1 MKSKILLLTAA
12 SFSFILSF
20 TSCKKDNS
28 DTNNTDS
35 TTEMTAQTDDET
47 QVSSELNAVAD
58 DADAVVS
65 GDATMSGRVL
75 SICDA
80 TATAEITGDIKKITI
95 TYDGTNCRG
104 NRKRTGTVVI
114 SMPKNVYWKN
124 AGAVIT
130 IEAKNLKIT
139 RVRDNKS
146 ITINGTKTITNVT
159 GGLLVN
165 LSSQNTITH
174 KIQSEGIT
182 VTFDNNTQRTWK
194 LAEQRDFTYNN
205 GIVITETGFH
215 TEGNTTGIAV
225 WGLNRFGN
233 EFSSAITSPLVVRQD
248 CDFRLVSG
256 TIVHTRGDVS
266 ATLVFGLDVA
276 GLPVSC
282 PVLGTYYFK
291 ATWTGPNGSLSLILP
306 Y

>member
-1 MKSKILLLTAA
+1 MKSKILLLSAI
-12 SFSFILSF
+12 SFSFMLAF
-20 TSCKKDNS
+20 TSCKKDKSETTNS
-28 DTNNTDS
+28 NDTI
-35 TTEMTAQTDDET
+35 EMSAQTDDET
-47 QVSSELNAVAD
+47 QVSAELNAIAD
-58 DADAVVS
+58 DADAAVS
-65 GDATMSGRVL
+65 GEATMSGRVL

-80 TATAEITGDIKKITI
+80 TATAEVTGDIKKITI
-95 TYDGTNCRG
+95 TYDGTNCKG
-104 NRKRTGTVVI
+104 NRKRTGTVII

-146 ITINGTKTITNVT
+146 ITINGTKTITNVS

-165 LSSQNTITH
+165 LSSQGTITH
-174 KIQSEGIT
+174 KIESDGIT
-182 VTFDNNTQRTWK
+182 VTFDNNAQRTWK
-194 LAEQRDFTYNN
+194 LAEQRDFTFNN
-205 GIVITETGFH
+205 GIVATVTGFH
-215 TEGNTTGIAV
+215 TEGNKTDISV
-225 WGLNRFGN
+225 WGVNRFGN
-233 EFSSAITSPLVVRQD
+233 EFTSEITSPLVVRQD

-256 TIVHTRGDVS
+256 SVVHTRGDIS

-282 PVLGTYYFK
+282 PVGASYYFK
-291 ATWTGPNGSLSLILP
+291 ATWTGPNGSLSVILP

>member
-12 SFSFILSF
+12 SFSFILCF

-28 DTNNTDS
+28 ETNNTDS

-65 GDATMSGRVL
+65 SDATMSGRVL

-80 TATAEITGDIKKITI
+80 TATAEVTGDIKKITI

-194 LAEQRDFTYNN
+194 LAEQRDFSYNN

-233 EFSSAITSPLVVRQD
+233 EFRSAITSPLVVRQD

-276 GLPVSC
+276 GLPISC